1 MSEKMNEKITYSK
14 AFDELQA
21 IVSEIEEGEISLDDL
36 SEKLNRAAYLIKICK
51 KKLST
56 TEKDVNEILKDL
68 ESLETESLEEDE

>member
-1 MSEKMNEKITYSK
+1 MNEKITYSK

-56 TEKDVNEILKDL
+56 TEKDVNEILQDL

>member
-1 MSEKMNEKITYSK
+1 MNEKITYSK
-14 AFDELQA
+14 AFEELQA

-56 TEKDVNEILKDL
+56 TEKDVNEILQDL

>member
-1 MSEKMNEKITYSK
+1 MINEKITYSK

-56 TEKDVNEILKDL
+56 TEKDVNEILRDL
-68 ESLETESLEEDE
+68 ESMETESFEEDE